1 MIKEGSKVKAHYTGK
16 LEDDSVF
23 DTSLMDGRE
32 PLEFVVGEGQLIKG
46 FEDGIIGMDIGE
58 KKTIQIEPE
67 SGYGEYKEEMVMIVP
82 RTNAPEGVQ
91 EGQTLQANMGDEIVS
106 FMVREVNETDITVDA
121 NHPLAGKKLISD
133 VEIIGVE

>member
-121 NHPLAGKKLISD
+121 NHPLAGKKLIFD